1 MARVGSQ
8 ALQKVME
15 MLQSEESLPAAVA
28 AISAAEGVE
37 LPVLKPA
44 QIRALNAAPDVV
56 ERSAGARFP
65 SLHVYCE
72 RVSNLLREK
81 YRRFSGT
88 VRMAVEIRDSRDRI
102 EGLEDE
108 VRYYADAVAQVLDSN
123 RGDWGDGVFY
133 PGGYEVT
140 FGPVKQG
147 GKNFLQSAKATFDL
161 EVSY

>member
-1 MARVGSQ
+1 
-8 ALQKVME
+8 
-15 MLQSEESLPAAVA
+15 
-28 AISAAEGVE
+28 
-37 LPVLKPA
+37 
-44 QIRALNAAPDVV
+44 
-56 ERSAGARFP
+56 
-65 SLHVYCE
+65 VYCE

-88 VRMAVEIRDSRDRI
+88 VRMAIEIRDSRDRI